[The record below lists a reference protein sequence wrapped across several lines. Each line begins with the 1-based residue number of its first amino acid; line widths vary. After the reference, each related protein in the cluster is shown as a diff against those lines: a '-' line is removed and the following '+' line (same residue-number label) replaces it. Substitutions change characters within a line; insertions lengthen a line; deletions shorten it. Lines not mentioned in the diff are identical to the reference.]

1 MDRLRDG
8 LFARLR
14 ENPKAEMPFLDHLEE
29 LRWRI
34 LWSILALVIGTVAG
48 AAMIYFLNLFEL
60 IVAPARHE
68 DVLGEDFRPLLLSP
82 LAVIYVYLQVAVTI
96 GFVLASPVIFYQI
109 WVFLAP
115 ALEKHERRA
124 IVPTLWMG
132 LVLFAAGVALA
143 YYVALPL
150 TLRFVIGVEADYL
163 EPGWTANY
171 YLRFV
176 IQLHT
181 AFGVIFEL
189 PVVILIL
196 SALGLVSPSFLRSKR
211 KHSIVGILIVA
222 CLLSPGDAIQVT
234 AVMMVPMIVL
244 YEFSI
249 ALSALV
255 WRRRRRRERERE
267 EVSAAPEDS
276 VAEQETSAAMPEP
289 TPYDHG
295 DPAGGSAP
303 PTPEG
308 DE

>member
-1 MDRLRDG
+1 MDRLREG
-8 LFARLR
+8 LLARIR
-14 ENPKAEMPFLDHLEE
+14 SNPKAEMPFLDHLEE

-34 LWSILALVIGTVAG
+34 LKSLGALVLGTLAG
-48 AAMIYFLNLFEL
+48 AAMIYFFDLFEL
-60 IVAPARHE
+60 LVAPARHE
-68 DVLGEDFRPLLLSP
+68 DVLGEDFKPLLLSP
-82 LAVIYVYLQVAVTI
+82 LSAIYVYLQVAVTV

-143 YYVALPL
+143 YFVALPISL
-150 TLRFVIGVEADYL
+150 KFLSSIESDIL

-176 IQLHT
+176 VQLHL

-189 PVVILIL
+189 PVVVLVL
-196 SALGLVSPSFLRSKR
+196 SALGLVSPTFLRTKR

-234 AVMMVPMIVL
+234 AIMMVPMIAL

-249 ALSALV
+249 LLSVLV
-255 WRRRRRRERERE
+255 WRGRFRRERELE
-267 EVSAAPEDS
+267 AAAAAPEDS
-276 VAEQETSAAMPEP
+276 VPADSPGDDPEP
-289 TPYDHG
+289 TPYNHG
-295 DPAGGSAP
+295 DPAGGTAP
-303 PTPEG
+303 AEPE
-308 DE
+308 DEE